1 MTGIKRYLFLGF
13 LCLYCYDAAA
23 VSLISWNIKDFGGT
37 KSDEEIV
44 MIARVVAEY
53 DIVAIQE
60 VVAKDPAGAKAVAR
74 LADQLNRMGSKW
86 DYRVSDPT
94 NSPSAYISERYAFLW
109 KTSKVV
115 MQGRPR
121 LMGELAKLCDREPYY
136 ARFVEDDT
144 QYDVI
149 NFHSR
154 PHNKNPQSEVEAISR
169 LVLSNQNNY
178 NWIVAGDFNMSEED
192 DVWGLL
198 YTQSY
203 RSSLMNQKTTLKTK
217 CAQGEYLNYP
227 IDNIYFNKKI
237 NVINSTGVVDIVG
250 RCDNIERA
258 REISDHLPVYLN
270 LN

>member
-1 MTGIKRYLFLGF
+1 MIVLKYNLFIGI
-13 LCLYCYDAAA
+13 LCLCFYEVSA
-23 VSLISWNIKDFGGT
+23 VSLISWNIKDLGGT
-37 KSDEEIV
+37 KSNEEIEL
-44 MIARVVAEY
+44 IARVVRDY

-94 NSPSAYISERYAFLW
+94 KSPSAYISERYAFLW

-121 LMGELAKLCDREPYY
+121 LMGELVELCDREPYY
-136 ARFVEDDT
+136 ARFVEDGT

-169 LVLSNQNNY
+169 LVLSNQNDY

-192 DVWGLL
+192 DIWGLL
-198 YTQSY
+198 YSQSY

-227 IDNIYFNKKI
+227 IDNIYFNKKTMLLTLL
-237 NVINSTGVVDIVG
+237 V
-250 RCDNIERA
+250 
-258 REISDHLPVYLN
+258 
-270 LN
+270 